1 MPLDIQEVDIGLA
14 ADIGTLARL
23 PKVTGN
29 QSLVQELAYT
39 SRNFSAAEAKE
50 IGLVSRIVEGGR
62 EEVIK
67 AALETAKVIAAKSPI
82 AVVGT
87 KRVLLHSR
95 DHRYDHI
102 FYLFLLSFDQWFG
115 WV

>member
-1 MPLDIQEVDIGLA
+1 MA

-39 SRNFSAAEAKE
+39 SRSFSAAEAKE
-50 IGLVSRIVEGGR
+50 IGLISRIVEGGR

-67 AALETAKVIAAKSPI
+67 AALETAKVIASKSPI

-95 DHRYDHI
+95 DHR
-102 FYLFLLSFDQWFG
+102 
-115 WV
+115 